1 MTPEQLAAIRERA
14 NNATPG
20 PWEYVDDY
28 IGVRQVPT
36 EAHRTGRTE
45 YEVEGI
51 IPGEH
56 VRASDAVF
64 IAAARDDIP
73 ALLDHIK
80 EQASVIQALN
90 AGDNNALSGKVHAH
104 AK

>member
-1 MTPEQLAAIRERA
+1 MTPEQIQHLRDLADK
-14 NNATPG
+14 ATPG

-56 VRASDAVF
+56 VRESDAVF
-64 IAAARDDIP
+64 IAAARADIP
-73 ALLDHIK
+73 ALLDL
-80 EQASVIQALN
+80 VDRLT
-90 AGDNNALSGKVHAH
+90 GKDQP
-104 AK
+104 